1 MFYNYVVS
9 EIVIILKILLKLHS
23 DETKNLELLLF
34 SSILKK
40 FFYYEII
47 SVLIFSVILYLFTT
61 SKLYQQSCIYS

>member
-34 SSILKK
+34 SSILKE
-40 FFYYEII
+40 FFYYIEVI
-47 SVLIFSVILYLFTT
+47 SVNLFGNLISFYDF
-61 SKLYQQSCIYS
+61 